1 MKKKIMMAAA
11 FILTAVIAVYG
22 TLTFIKL
29 KDNGKE
35 ASVSEVTSYESSGS
49 RDISTASEAG
59 TAIET
64 SKTVSVSGR
73 IFDESDLFTERDLE
87 QTYDA
92 DEAEILTLESGTD
105 VTVSKGGVYIIRGS
119 VSDVTVT
126 VDAGDEDKVQ
136 LVLDGTEITNTDF
149 PCIYVKNAD
158 KVFVTTTDKVSTLS
172 VTGEF
177 TADGDTN
184 TDAVI
189 FSKDD
194 LVIGGTG
201 TLKISS
207 TDNGISGKDDVKVT
221 GGTIIIDSV
230 SDAIEANDSI
240 AVADGDIRVTSKKD
254 GLHAENEDDDS
265 KGYIVITGG
274 KLNITAADDAIQG
287 TSVVQ
292 INDGTFDLNAGE
304 CIEGTYIQINGG
316 TIAIEASDDG
326 INASA
331 KSSAYTPTVEING
344 GDITLKMGSGDT
356 DGIDSNGDLYINGG
370 TIDITA
376 QSPFDYDGT
385 GELNGGTVTV
395 NGSRITSLTNQ
406 MMGGRMQGDF
416 GNGGGIGGFGNGN
429 RPDEGSVN
437 GSRPDDASGQRPGD
451 GSGRPGNPGRKK
463 QG

>member
-1 MKKKIMMAAA
+1 MKKKVMMAAA

-22 TLTFIKL
+22 TLTYMKL

-35 ASVSEVTSYESSGS
+35 TSVSEVTSYESSGS
-49 RDISTASEAG
+49 KRSKTVSEAG

-64 SKTVSVSGR
+64 SETVSVSGR
-73 IFDESDLFTERDLE
+73 IFDISGLFTERDLE
-87 QTYDA
+87 QTFDA
-92 DEAEILTLESGTD
+92 DEAETLILESGTD
-105 VTVSKGGVYIIRGS
+105 VTVSEEGVYIIKGS

-136 LVLDGTEITNTDF
+136 LVLDGVEITNTDF

-158 KVFVTTTDKVSTLS
+158 KVFVTLTESENTLS

-177 TADGDTN
+177 GADGDTN

-194 LVIGGTG
+194 IVIGGSG

-207 TDNGISGKDDVKVT
+207 SDNGISGKDDVKLT
-221 GGTIIIDSV
+221 GGTLIIDCV
-230 SDAIEANDSI
+230 SDAVEANDSI
-240 AVADGDIRVTSKKD
+240 AVADGNITITTKKD
-254 GLHAENEDDDS
+254 GLHAENEEDDS

-274 KLNITAADDAIQG
+274 TLNITADDDAIQG
-287 TSVVQ
+287 NSAVQ
-292 INDGTFDLNAGE
+292 IDGGILDLDAGE
-304 CIEGTYIQINGG
+304 CIEGTYVQINGG
-316 TIAIEASDDG
+316 TISIDASDDG

-370 TIDITA
+370 TLDITA

-385 GELNGGTVTV
+385 GKLNGGTVTV
-395 NGSRITSLTNQ
+395 NGSKITSLTNQ

-416 GNGGGIGGFGNGN
+416 GNGGGRGGFGNDT
-429 RPDEGSVN
+429 RPDEGSSN
-437 GSRPDDASGQRPGD
+437 GSRPDEASGQRPGD
-451 GSGRPGNPGRKK
+451 GSSRPGNPGRKK

>member
-1 MKKKIMMAAA
+1 
-11 FILTAVIAVYG
+11 V
-22 TLTFIKL
+22 
-29 KDNGKE
+29 
-35 ASVSEVTSYESSGS
+35 
-49 RDISTASEAG
+49 DISG
-59 TAIET
+59 
-64 SKTVSVSGR
+64 
-73 IFDESDLFTERDLE
+73 LFTERDLE
-87 QTYDA
+87 QTYDI
-92 DEAEILTLESGTD
+92 DEAETLVLESGKD
-105 VTVSKGGVYIIRGS
+105 VTVSKEGVYIIKGS

-136 LVLDGTEITNTDF
+136 LVLDGTEITNADF

-158 KVFVTTTDKVSTLS
+158 KVFVTLKENESTLS

-177 TADGDTN
+177 TPDGDTN

-194 LVIGGTG
+194 IVIGGSG

-207 TDNGISGKDDVKVT
+207 TDNGISGKDDIKVT

-240 AVADGDIRVTSKKD
+240 AVADGDITITSKKD

-274 KLNITAADDAIQG
+274 KLTITADDDAIQG
-287 TSVVQ
+287 NSVVQ
-292 INDGTFDLNAGE
+292 IDDGTFDLKAGE

-316 TIAIEASDDG
+316 SISIDASDDG

-370 TIDITA
+370 TLDITA

-395 NGSRITSLTNQ
+395 NGSKVTSLTNQ

-416 GNGGGIGGFGNGN
+416 GNGGGRGGIGNGTG
-429 RPDEGSVN
+429 PDEGS
-437 GSRPDDASGQRPGD
+437 GQIPGD
-451 GSGRPGNPGRKK
+451 GNGRSGNKGGKR